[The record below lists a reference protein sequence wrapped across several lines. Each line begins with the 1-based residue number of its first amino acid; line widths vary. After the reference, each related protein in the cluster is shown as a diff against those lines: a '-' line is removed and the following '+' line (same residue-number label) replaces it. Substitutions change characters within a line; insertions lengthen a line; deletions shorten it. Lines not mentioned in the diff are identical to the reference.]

1 MIYIYTYMYIY
12 ICIYIYIY
20 VHIYIYM
27 GQPASIIG
35 MHISVGGVTQDSTA
49 KIWGVTSIV

>member
-1 MIYIYTYMYIY
+1 MIYIYD
-12 ICIYIYIY
+12 
-20 VHIYIYM
+20 IYIYM

-35 MHISVGGVTQDSTA
+35 LHISVGGVTQDSTA